1 MIAGFEGPRTAI
13 VTGGA
18 KRIGAAIARALS
30 DDGWHILI
38 HCHRSGAEA
47 RALAAEL
54 GHAAVVIA
62 DLADPAAADEIM
74 AGMDGLPPTRLLV
87 NKAPRFVYDSG
98 DDFTPGG
105 WEDHHKVTLQLG
117 RAQDCT
123 SVTNEHLVCRI

>member
-38 HCHRSGAEA
+38 HCHRTGAEA

-62 DLADPAAADEIM
+62 DLAATAAADEIL
-74 AGMDGLPPTRLLV
+74 AGLVGVPTTQLLV
-87 NKAPRFVYDSG
+87 QNALRLVSQQVNEPTPEGWG
-98 DDFTPGG
+98 DNPK
-105 WEDHHKVTLQLG
+105 WRLK
-117 RAQDCT
+117 
-123 SVTNEHLVCRI
+123 

>member
-1 MIAGFEGPRTAI
+1 MTTGFEGPRTAI

-18 KRIGAAIARALS
+18 KRIGAAFARALS

-47 RALAAEL
+47 RALAAEP

-74 AGMDGLPPTRLLV
+74 AGLDGLPPTRPLV
-87 NKAPRFVYDSG
+87 NNASPFVYDSV
-98 DDFTPGG
+98 DDFTPEG
-105 WEDHHKVTLQLG
+105 WEAPHKGNPRAPALLSPAFAARVQAIG
-117 RAQDCT
+117 RG
-123 SVTNEHLVCRI
+123 